1 MIGNNMGLAAR
12 LIREGK
18 LVAFPTET
26 VYGLGANAFD
36 PFAVARIFEVK
47 QRPTFDPLI
56 VHIASFNQLDSLF
69 ANPIL
74 PDVAKLA
81 EAFWP
86 GPLTI
91 VHTKQSCVPDLVS
104 SGLTTV
110 AVRMPSHP
118 VALQLIEQA
127 GCPIAAPSANRFGC
141 LSPTTAQHVAKQLND
156 VDYILDGGSTT
167 IGIESTVVAVTENG
181 VSILRKGAVT
191 KEALSAVVDVVDA
204 DDERSDLSMPA
215 PGMLKSHYSPQKPL
229 YVIDV
234 GVVGGFPPQSG
245 VIVNH
250 KDNALRYKD
259 VIVMPLSSGGD
270 LNDMAVNLFAVLHAM
285 EDNPDVA
292 QIFIEPVMAKG
303 IGVAIM
309 DRILKASY
317 NYRK

>member
-1 MIGNNMGLAAR
+1 MAHAAR

-36 PFAVARIFEVK
+36 PFAVARIFEEK

-56 VHIASFNQLDSLF
+56 VHISSVEQLDSLF
-69 ANPIL
+69 TQPMHD
-74 PDVAKLA
+74 DVMKLA

-91 VHTKQSCVPDLVS
+91 VHPKQPCVPDLVS
-104 SGLTTV
+104 SGLPTV

-118 VALQLIEQA
+118 VALELIDQA
-127 GCPIAAPSANRFGC
+127 GSPIAAPSANRFGC
-141 LSPTTAQHVAKQLND
+141 LSPTTAQHVAKQLTG
-156 VDYILDGGSTT
+156 VDYIFDGGSTT
-167 IGIESTVVAVTENG
+167 IGIESTVVAVRENG
-181 VSILRKGAVT
+181 VAILRKGAVT
-191 KEALSAVVDVVDA
+191 KEALATVVNVVDG

-229 YVIDV
+229 YVID
-234 GVVGGFPPQSG
+234 GQRPADLPPNSG

-250 KDNALRYKD
+250 AGNAPAYEGRMVL
-259 VIVMPLSSGGD
+259 PLSANGD
-270 LNDMAVNLFAVLHAM
+270 LGEMAVNLFAVLHAM
-285 EDNPDVA
+285 EDNPNVER
-292 QIFIEPVMAKG
+292 IFIEPVPAKG
-303 IGVAIM
+303 IGLAIM
-309 DRILKASY
+309 DRIQKAAY